1 MTKYF
6 FGTSPITSAIPAI
19 IFKLIYKKKLVIWVQ
34 DLWPQSVIATGYIN
48 SKILIKLINLIV
60 IIIYKFSDQILIQ
73 SKSFK
78 RYLLKQTNK
87 EKILYYPNSFK
98 KTFFQYYIKK
108 GARKIIN

>member
-1 MTKYF
+1 M
-6 FGTSPITSAIPAI
+6 
-19 IFKLIYKKKLVIWVQ
+19 
-34 DLWPQSVIATGYIN
+34 IATGYIN

-87 EKILYYPNSFK
+87 EKFSTILTHL

>member
-1 MTKYF
+1 M
-6 FGTSPITSAIPAI
+6 
-19 IFKLIYKKKLVIWVQ
+19 
-34 DLWPQSVIATGYIN
+34 IATGYIN

-87 EKILYYPNSFK
+87 ENSLLS
-98 KTFFQYYIKK
+98 
-108 GARKIIN
+108 

>member
-1 MTKYF
+1 M
-6 FGTSPITSAIPAI
+6 
-19 IFKLIYKKKLVIWVQ
+19 
-34 DLWPQSVIATGYIN
+34 IATGYIN

-98 KTFFQYYIKK
+98 KPSSNIYKK